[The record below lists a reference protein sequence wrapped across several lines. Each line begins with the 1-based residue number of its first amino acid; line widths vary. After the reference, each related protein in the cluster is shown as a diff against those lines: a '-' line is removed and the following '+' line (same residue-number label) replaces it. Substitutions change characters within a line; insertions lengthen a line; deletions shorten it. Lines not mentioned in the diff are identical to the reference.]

1 VTTLRCAGIDYV
13 RGGRAVLRG
22 ASLEAWSGSSVAVT
36 GPSGSG
42 KSSLLSI
49 LALLEHPDGGQVF
62 LDDDA
67 VDPDR
72 RDLRTRFGL
81 VLQGYGLVAMLTAAE
96 NVELVLQAAGHEPE
110 DTRERAE
117 QLLADVGMTGQAD
130 QLIDQLSGGQ
140 QQRVAVARALAT
152 QPDIVIA
159 DEPTAAL
166 DAESRDLVLDLLF
179 DAVRRGALVIVA
191 THDRE
196 IADRCDS
203 EVGMHD
209 GIVVAIDG
217 IPVDLP
223 PAAPGGAAPTTPP
236 TASPTTPPTASPTTP
251 PTASPTTPP
260 AGPAQRL
267 TGEALQWSHG
277 DRRVLD
283 GVNIAAGA
291 GEVLAVTGPSG
302 SGKSTLLALLAGLQ
316 RPHAG
321 RVCLDGALLGPDPG
335 ARRRFGLVLQGYG
348 LLSVLT
354 VAESV
359 ELILQQRGTDRGR
372 ARASVADL
380 LTRLGI
386 DGRAD
391 SLVDQLSGGQQQ
403 RLAVARALIGEPEI
417 VLADEPTAELD
428 PETRELVVSMLIEQA
443 RRGAIVVIA
452 THDPE
457 VAQRCDRRLHLVDGR
472 VAELSETAA
481 TSSRS

>member
-1 VTTLRCAGIDYV
+1 MTTLRCAGIDYV

-62 LDDDA
+62 LDDGA

-117 QLLADVGMTGQAD
+117 RLLADVGMTGQAD

-217 IPVDLP
+217 MPVDLP
-223 PAAPGGAAPTTPP
+223 PAAPGGAA
-236 TASPTTPPTASPTTP
+236 PTTP

-321 RVCLDGALLGPDPG
+321 RVCLDGALLGLDPG

-403 RLAVARALIGEPEI
+403 RLTVARALIGEPEI

>member
-1 VTTLRCAGIDYV
+1 MVSPANDPRSTRAG
-13 RGGRAVLRG
+13 
-22 ASLEAWSGSSVAVT
+22 S
-36 GPSGSG
+36 
-42 KSSLLSI
+42 
-49 LALLEHPDGGQVF
+49 
-62 LDDDA
+62 
-67 VDPDR
+67 
-72 RDLRTRFGL
+72 
-81 VLQGYGLVAMLTAAE
+81 
-96 NVELVLQAAGHEPE
+96 E
-110 DTRERAE
+110 D
-117 QLLADVGMTGQAD
+117 
-130 QLIDQLSGGQ
+130 
-140 QQRVAVARALAT
+140 
-152 QPDIVIA
+152 
-159 DEPTAAL
+159 
-166 DAESRDLVLDLLF
+166 
-179 DAVRRGALVIVA
+179 
-191 THDRE
+191 
-196 IADRCDS
+196 
-203 EVGMHD
+203 
-209 GIVVAIDG
+209 
-217 IPVDLP
+217 
-223 PAAPGGAAPTTPP
+223 
-236 TASPTTPPTASPTTP
+236 
-251 PTASPTTPP
+251 
-260 AGPAQRL
+260 
-267 TGEALQWSHG
+267 
-277 DRRVLD
+277 
-283 GVNIAAGA
+283 
-291 GEVLAVTGPSG
+291 
-302 SGKSTLLALLAGLQ
+302 
-316 RPHAG
+316 AG